1 MVRGRKAKIKFGSR
15 QHARF
20 ACCRCLGDEQY
31 SACAK
36 GAPTKQI
43 ILRNCGRR
51 FCPSCFDSKAKIKFG
66 SRQHARFACCR
77 CLGDEQ
83 YSACAKGAPTKQIIL
98 RNCGRRF
105 CPSCFDSKAKIKFG
119 SRQHARF
126 ACCRCLGD
134 EQYSACAKGAPTKQ
148 IILRN
153 CGRSFCPSCF
163 DSKDSLRG

>member
-1 MVRGRKAKIKFGSR
+1 MVRGRKAKNKFGSR

-51 FCPSCFDSKAKIKFG
+51 FCPSCFDSKDSLRGRKAKNKFG
-66 SRQHARFACCR
+66 SRQHARFAYCR

-105 CPSCFDSKAKIKFG
+105 CPSYFDSKDSLRGRKAKSKFG

-126 ACCRCLGD
+126 AYCRCQNDGF
-134 EQYSACAKGAPTKQ
+134 CA
-148 IILRN
+148 
-153 CGRSFCPSCF
+153 
-163 DSKDSLRG
+163 